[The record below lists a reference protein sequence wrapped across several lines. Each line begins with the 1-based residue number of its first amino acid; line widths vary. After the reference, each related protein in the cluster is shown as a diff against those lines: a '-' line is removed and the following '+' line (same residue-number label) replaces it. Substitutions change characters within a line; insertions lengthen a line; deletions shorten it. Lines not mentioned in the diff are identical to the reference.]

1 MLQLKT
7 MSNILSYSELIKLDN
22 WYDRLLYLQQRA
34 RLTNGGP
41 HDINQTLFRGDNGQW
56 IRTRDEII
64 RRDNGSDLGVLGC
77 DIEGRILVH
86 HINPLTVKDIQ
97 EWNVDKLYN
106 PENLICCSYK
116 THGMI
121 HFGLHNEDESIAE
134 RSRGDTKLW

>member
-1 MLQLKT
+1 
-7 MSNILSYSELIKLDN
+7 MSDILSYSELIKFDD

-106 PENLICCSYK
+106 PENLIC
-116 THGMI
+116 
-121 HFGLHNEDESIAE
+121 
-134 RSRGDTKLW
+134 